1 MAKTFNL
8 ASLNL
13 AKGTHSITCKAK
25 ADGYRTSAFSTAV
38 SFRVYGITGTC
49 VGALLD
55 GNAEYSSTVAQGAS
69 KAISVTANGTT
80 YKLPTSIFVNG
91 VECAS
96 GSSTRG
102 VTYARMSNTSG
113 IISASNLA
121 VDISLSVT
129 ADAITPNTIVGFTGL
144 TNETPALTLTDAI
157 ASVPMWTT
165 TQNGYYTNINNQLD
179 SYFPFNEIK
188 EFTDD
193 SGNVFV
199 KFPKMWIKWENN
211 AAGII
216 SGIKIA
222 NYQPDSSYKLPNAFN
237 KPNSSTANA
246 FFAIGKYEASGSTS
260 KIYSMSGQP
269 CLNEKTR
276 AEIRGA
282 ARAYGTAGNYYNGY
296 QQIDAQMWTIYNFLV
311 MMYLRTPNLSQV
323 YGGRSSATDTGHTWS
338 TAAQT
343 GSTDGVTTLCG
354 WNTSTDC
361 VKMLGVENPYG
372 NLDAWLD
379 GLVSNGSS
387 VYSILRPVN
396 YSDSTSG
403 ADTFTSRQT
412 SNGFIKTLKRGSYT
426 NNWDLAF
433 PADAT
438 GTSPDKYIGD
448 YYRYNASGV
457 VFSVGG
463 CYNNE
468 EGAGLWATFGTR
480 AAAEGNYGV
489 GGRLAYR
496 PT

>member
-25 ADGYRTSAFSTAV
+25 AGGYRTSAFSSAV
-38 SFRVYGITGTC
+38 SFRVYGITGSC

-55 GNAEYSSTVAQGAS
+55 GTAEYSSTVAQGAL

-91 VECAS
+91 VECAA

-102 VTYARMSNTSG
+102 VTYSRISNTTG

-199 KFPKMWIKWENN
+199 SFPKMWVKYEQNS
-211 AAGII
+211 
-216 SGIKIA
+216 SGALTGVKIA
-222 NYQPDSSYKLPNAFN
+222 NYNVDSTYIVPNAFL
-237 KPNSSTANA
+237 KPNSATLNT
-246 FFAIGKYEASGSTS
+246 FFAMGKYEASGSTS
-260 KIYSMSGQP
+260 KIYSKSGQV
-269 CLNEKTR
+269 CLTNKTR
-276 AEIRGA
+276 AEFRTA
-282 ARAYGTAGNYYNGY
+282 ARAYGTVGNNYNGY
-296 QQIDAQMWTIYNFLV
+296 QQMDLEMWSLYNLLV
-311 MMYLRTPNLSQV
+311 MMYLRTPNIQQV
-323 YGGRSSATDTGHTWS
+323 YGGRTSLGDMGHTWTS
-338 TAAQT
+338 AAVT
-343 GSTDGVTTLCG
+343 GTTDGVTTLCG

-372 NLDAWLD
+372 NIDKFID
-379 GLVSNGSS
+379 GI
-387 VYSILRPVN
+387 VYGGGTMYTHLYPVY

-403 ADTFTSRQT
+403 ASVFGSIPSTGLVKSIMRKSSGSAIMPKDTTSTYYTRYF
-412 SNGFIKTLKRGSYT
+412 GDKVSY
-426 NNWDLAF
+426 N
-433 PADAT
+433 
-438 GTSPDKYIGD
+438 SQ
-448 YYRYNASGV
+448 GV
-457 VFSVGG
+457 VSAVGG
-463 CYNNE
+463 CWSD
-468 EGAGLWATFGTR
+468 EGDAGLWRVDERFPTSRTATTH
-480 AAAEGNYGV
+480 